1 MFHKE
6 REYSWMSDN
15 VDVSKAKE
23 DRAVIEAIK
32 VLTVLALLVQIWPK
46 SGTGVQV
53 LTLRAHA

>member
-1 MFHKE
+1 VFHKE

-32 VLTVLALLVQIWPK
+32 VLT
-46 SGTGVQV
+46 
-53 LTLRAHA
+53 

>member
-1 MFHKE
+1 VFHKE

-32 VLTVLALLVQIWPK
+32 VLTLLALLVQSWSK
-46 SGTGVQV
+46 SGT
-53 LTLRAHA
+53 A